1 MQRRRHG
8 RQTRQPLR
16 SAKAIANHS
25 PTRYIKLTIAYDGT
39 DFHGWQVQKN
49 KPTVQGEIIN
59 VLRRLTQENI
69 TLHGAGRTDAGVHAL
84 GQIGS
89 FRTQSTLTAGEFQRA
104 LNAILPPTIRIMQT
118 EETGPQFN
126 ARWSAKGK
134 IYRYRIYRGKVVPP
148 HVYRYVLHYP
158 FPLNEDAMREATA
171 LFVGTHDFSSFAAST
186 GSEEDDKERSM
197 EREVYA
203 AELLRAHDP
212 YDSDNGG
219 LVERVT
225 DNLEETDVGGLFGGG
240 CGFAAGERLL
250 VCFRGKETFFFFDRL
265 VNIPG
270 RCLFGNGI
278 AFATDTLECLECFLG
293 ILVSCEPSW
302 TFWDENQPEE
312 LH

>member
-16 SAKAIANHS
+16 SAKAIARHS

-89 FRTQSTLTAGEFQRA
+89 FRTQSTLTAAEFQRA
-104 LNAILPPTIRIMQT
+104 LNAILPPSIRIMQS

-148 HVYRYVLHYP
+148 DVYRYVLHYP
-158 FPLNEDAMREATA
+158 FPLNEEAMREATA
-171 LFVGTHDFSSFAAST
+171 LFLGTHDFSSFAAST

-203 AELLRAHDP
+203 AELLRSP
-212 YDSDNGG
+212 DNEELIFSIRGRSFLRYMVRKIVGTLLDVGRGKLSIDDVQRLFALKDRSKSGPTVPAQG
-219 LVERVT
+219 LTMVEVQ
-225 DNLEETDVGGLFGGG
+225 LEESF
-240 CGFAAGERLL
+240 RL
-250 VCFRGKETFFFFDRL
+250 
-265 VNIPG
+265 
-270 RCLFGNGI
+270 
-278 AFATDTLECLECFLG
+278 
-293 ILVSCEPSW
+293 
-302 TFWDENQPEE
+302 
-312 LH
+312 

>member
-1 MQRRRHG
+1 M
-8 RQTRQPLR
+8 
-16 SAKAIANHS
+16 
-25 PTRYIKLTIAYDGT
+25 
-39 DFHGWQVQKN
+39 QKN

-89 FRTQSTLTAGEFQRA
+89 FRTQSTLTAAEFQRA
-104 LNAILPPTIRIMQT
+104 LNAILPPTIRILQA

-158 FPLNEDAMREATA
+158 FPLNEVAMQEATA
-171 LFVGTHDFSSFAAST
+171 RFVGIHDFSSFAAST

-203 AELLRAHDP
+203 AELLRSP
-212 YDSDNGG
+212 DNEELIFTIRGRSFLRYMVRKIVG
-219 LVERVT
+219 TLLDVGRGKLSFDDVERLFVLKDRSKSGPT
-225 DNLEETDVGGLFGGG
+225 VPAQGLTMVEVQLEESF
-240 CGFAAGERLL
+240 RL
-250 VCFRGKETFFFFDRL
+250 
-265 VNIPG
+265 
-270 RCLFGNGI
+270 
-278 AFATDTLECLECFLG
+278 
-293 ILVSCEPSW
+293 
-302 TFWDENQPEE
+302 
-312 LH
+312 

>member
-1 MQRRRHG
+1 
-8 RQTRQPLR
+8 
-16 SAKAIANHS
+16 
-25 PTRYIKLTIAYDGT
+25 
-39 DFHGWQVQKN
+39 VQKN

-59 VLRRLTQENI
+59 VLRRLTQEKI

-89 FRTQSTLTAGEFQRA
+89 FRTQSILTAAEFQRA
-104 LNAILPPTIRIMQT
+104 LNAILPPTIRIMQA

-126 ARWSAKGK
+126 ARWSAKAK

-203 AELLRAHDP
+203 AELVRSPDDEELIFTIRGRSFLRYMVRKIVGTLLDVGRGKLSVE
-212 YDSDNGG
+212 D
-219 LVERVT
+219 VERLFALKDRSKSGPTVPAQGLT
-225 DNLEETDVGGLFGGG
+225 MVEVQLEESF
-240 CGFAAGERLL
+240 RL
-250 VCFRGKETFFFFDRL
+250 
-265 VNIPG
+265 
-270 RCLFGNGI
+270 
-278 AFATDTLECLECFLG
+278 
-293 ILVSCEPSW
+293 
-302 TFWDENQPEE
+302 
-312 LH
+312 